1 MILRKAVQFLRSNH
15 CVLLTCFFLV
25 SSEPSVGVLEVYLLE
40 SCFWSCRTRA
50 AVCCCCWVCCKP
62 CLGNCSCDR
71 RKREVSPW
79 YPSQMTVETGSRG
92 QDKGVYTLVYI
103 SWTSGVLDP
112 FKTYSPSSYLGFT
125 WRVLIKE
132 STLQWCPSG
141 SNILVISPFTN
152 WLIGITMLQTIFIGK
167 MKALWSGHSFK
178 HRGPALL
185 EGR

>member
-1 MILRKAVQFLRSNH
+1 MILRKAVQFLKSNH

-25 SSEPSVGVLEVYLLE
+25 SSEPSVGVLEGYLLE

-103 SWTSGVLDP
+103 SWTSGVLDHLKP
-112 FKTYSPSSYLGFT
+112 
-125 WRVLIKE
+125 
-132 STLQWCPSG
+132 TLQAVTW
-141 SNILVISPFTN
+141 
-152 WLIGITMLQTIFIGK
+152 
-167 MKALWSGHSFK
+167 H
-178 HRGPALL
+178 LL
-185 EGR
+185 EESWSRSPHSSGAPVVQISSLFLRSPTG